1 MPDDELIQLT
11 ESQMIRLLGCITRAG
26 FLITE
31 AQQILLAVQSKNGK
45 TTAESSD
52 KYLHDL
58 GYRFRAI
65 SDEVLGVRAGIVGDD
80 LISEDVINSVQD
92 MLGGS
97 RGMNRLTFIPEERL
111 QQGSEPWL
119 KRRMIV
125 GDGNSVRTC
134 RWIPHALQR
143 LATDMAAVAQRAG
156 LWLDIQ
162 RQPRL

>member
-92 MLGGS
+92 MLGG
-97 RGMNRLTFIPEERL
+97 LEE
-111 QQGSEPWL
+111 
-119 KRRMIV
+119 
-125 GDGNSVRTC
+125 
-134 RWIPHALQR
+134 
-143 LATDMAAVAQRAG
+143 
-156 LWLDIQ
+156 
-162 RQPRL
+162 